1 MNIMSSSKRLMI
13 LQSDSCGLYVF
24 EAALCL
30 KDGCTQICGS
40 IIIWLATFCFSVPGL
55 SLLLPSLPF
64 SNQAECK
71 ELPLENHGFLEI
83 LV

>member
-13 LQSDSCGLYVF
+13 LQSDSCGWYVF

-30 KDGCTQICGS
+30 KDGCTQIYGS
-40 IIIWLATFCFSVPGL
+40 IIIWLATFFSVPEL

-64 SNQAECK
+64 SSQAECK
-71 ELPLENHGFLEI
+71 ELSLENHDFLEI